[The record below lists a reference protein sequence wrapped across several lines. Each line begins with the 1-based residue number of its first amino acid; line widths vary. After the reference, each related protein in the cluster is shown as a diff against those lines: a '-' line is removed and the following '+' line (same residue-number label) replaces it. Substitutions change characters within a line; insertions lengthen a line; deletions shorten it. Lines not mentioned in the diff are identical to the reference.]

1 VKIKNAKKE
10 RNVMRKITI
19 QKLVI
24 NICVGESGDKLVR
37 AAKVLDQLTN
47 QTGVFGKA
55 RFTVRTFSIRRNEQ
69 ISVYCTVR
77 GKRADEILKKALRV
91 KEFELRVCC
100 FLVSCSTYCC
110 SFVIHFMFISL
121 FHRFIVY
128 VVFYFILLSYSVGKQ
143 FLQHWKLWLW
153 N

>member
-1 VKIKNAKKE
+1 
-10 RNVMRKITI
+10 MRRISI

-69 ISVYCTVR
+69 ISVFCTVR
-77 GKRADEILKKALRV
+77 GKRADDILKKALRV
-91 KEFELRVCC
+91 KEFELRVC
-100 FLVSCSTYCC
+100 F
-110 SFVIHFMFISL
+110 
-121 FHRFIVY
+121 
-128 VVFYFILLSYSVGKQ
+128 VFYFYVFDS
-143 FLQHWKLWLW
+143 FFPFCFP
-153 N
+153 

>member
-1 VKIKNAKKE
+1 
-10 RNVMRKITI
+10 MRKITI

-55 RFTVRTFSIRRNEQ
+55 RFTIRSFSIRRNEQ

-91 KEFELRVCC
+91 KEFELRVCPFLAC
-100 FLVSCSTYCC
+100 FG
-110 SFVIHFMFISL
+110 SFVA
-121 FHRFIVY
+121 
-128 VVFYFILLSYSVGKQ
+128 FILFSLN
-143 FLQHWKLWLW
+143 FLII
-153 N
+153 